1 MRVNYYILLLPS
13 LKKGEKKYETK
24 NSKKTAKLWEFY
36 ARIEHHGNRRRRH

>member
-1 MRVNYYILLLPS
+1 MRVNYILLVEKW
-13 LKKGEKKYETK
+13 KKSTK